1 MAQKIFS
8 FRLDED
14 LVSRID
20 ALDQRRSDFVREA
33 ILAALDGRAAGL
45 LAETD
50 REVVLANADQVRLI
64 KKPVSEKAV
73 RRKKNFDRKPIE
85 KDGLRPDEAVL
96 LEAVRRKR
104 MTSQQADR
112 AMGWLGLRFARAE
125 SELLSRGLIR
135 VDGGV
140 LVAVDGASDDLE

>member
-1 MAQKIFS
+1 MKYPEKI
-8 FRLDED
+8 L
-14 LVSRID
+14 LKLPAGTLARID
-20 ALDQRRSDFVREA
+20 AVSGNRSEFVREA
-33 ILAALDGRAAGL
+33 LLSFLDGGEKSSVVVCDKGG
-45 LAETD
+45 AE
-50 REVVLANADQVRLI
+50 
-64 KKPVSEKAV
+64 KPVSENAGGS
-73 RRKKNFDRKPIE
+73 KKNFDRKPIE

-140 LVAVDGASDDLE
+140 LVAVDGACDELE

>member
-1 MAQKIFS
+1 MKYPEKI
-8 FRLDED
+8 L
-14 LVSRID
+14 LKLPAGTLARID
-20 ALDQRRSDFVREA
+20 AVSGNRSEFVRD
-33 ILAALDGRAAGL
+33 ALLSVLGGGDLQKVQIAGPKKTG
-45 LAETD
+45 AE
-50 REVVLANADQVRLI
+50 
-64 KKPVSEKAV
+64 KPVSENAGGS
-73 RRKKNFDRKPIE
+73 KKNFDRKPIE

-140 LVAVDGASDDLE
+140 LVAVDGACDELE